1 MFRPA
6 LKVTSRVSSVSL
18 LSWRFPSAGVRAA
31 RVVTARSSS
40 YHVLHS
46 TPKLGGLF
54 LVQVNVCDR
63 RQIWH
68 AQRRVAPFHSS
79 RPDQGLPVIPMLLGA
94 FKASTTIEVVRTAAR
109 IALTFLPLILFKNR
123 WSRKYLKHHEIFHPG
138 VPVDEERKAAVLKSI
153 RTRTLAFNV
162 LLFVPVALF
171 WLAILASAEQTPI
184 TGRWR
189 LIVLSPEEEDEIA
202 AQLRGPNWYHAVTEI
217 LSTDG
222 PPKLIPATDWRYQ
235 WVRDT
240 LRRLEAGIPVLQ
252 HEQELASH
260 WSDTTPDQPPLPPPA
275 EYPLRPRPRA
285 MDTMRRWSEGLC
297 GRSSPHSAHVIAGPP
312 YSLLIVDKPDAA
324 NAFSYGFGPDGACGV
339 VVYSG
344 FIDNILSKAPSS
356 AFSGHMPQ
364 TLPEESSWW
373 THLFG
378 SLFISPLSTLPSHPA
393 PTEQQTA
400 ELAILLAHEVAHL
413 VLSHHLETLSSV
425 TIMVPALIS
434 MFADVTRTL
443 LFPVTMLF
451 GPFVNDAVAQLG
463 KVGSGE
469 LTKMGE
475 YCTSVHQEIEADVV
489 SARILAHAGFDA
501 RQAVAFWEHK
511 QNVPQVAECSLT
523 GPPDTNNSS
532 WALVRQITGS
542 SHPVNE
548 VRIEKLKSEL
558 VRWELEKRVEEKKR
572 IMGQPE
578 RSSILAWV

>member
-1 MFRPA
+1 MFRA
-6 LKVTSRVSSVSL
+6 VTSRAPSISSI
-18 LSWRFPSAGVRAA
+18 SWRFPSAGTRAA
-31 RVVTARSSS
+31 RVLITAHSSP
-40 YHVLHS
+40 YHVFHP
-46 TPKLGGLF
+46 TPKFSGLVH
-54 LVQVNVCDR
+54 VQVNYCMG

-68 AQRRVAPFHSS
+68 AQRGVAPFHSS
-79 RPDQGLPVIPMLLGA
+79 GPNQGLPLIPMLLGA
-94 FKASTTIEVVRTAAR
+94 FKASTTIEVARTAAR

-123 WSRKYLKHHEIFHPG
+123 WSKKYLKHHDKFHPG
-138 VPVDEERKAAVLKSI
+138 TPVNEEKKAALLKRI
-153 RTRTLAFNV
+153 RARTLVFNV
-162 LLFVPVALF
+162 LLFVPVTLF

-189 LIVLSPEEEDEIA
+189 LIILSPEEEDEIA
-202 AQLRGPNWYHAVTEI
+202 AQLKGPNWYHAVTEI
-217 LSTDG
+217 LSIDG
-222 PPKLIPATDWRYQ
+222 QPKLIPATDWRYQ

-240 LRRLEAGIPVLQ
+240 LRRLEVGIPILQ
-252 HEQELASH
+252 REQELASH
-260 WSDTTPDQPPLPPPA
+260 WLDTTPDQPPLPPPA

-285 MDTMRRWSEGLC
+285 TDTMRRWSEGLC

-324 NAFSYGFGPDGACGV
+324 NAFSYGFGPDGACGI

-344 FIDNILSKAPSS
+344 FIDNILSKAPCK
-356 AFSGHMPQ
+356 AFSSDYTPQ
-364 TLPEESSWW
+364 SLPEESSWW
-373 THLFG
+373 EHLFG
-378 SLFISPLSTLPSHPA
+378 SLFISPLSTLPPHPV

-434 MFADVTRTL
+434 MFADFTRTL

-469 LTKMGE
+469 LTKIGE
-475 YCTSVHQEIEADVV
+475 YCTSVNQEIEADVV

-511 QNVPQVAECSLT
+511 QNTPQAAECSLT
-523 GPPDTNNSS
+523 SRPETSNSS
-532 WALVRQITGS
+532 WALTRQIMGS

-558 VRWELEKRVEEKKR
+558 VRWELEKRVAEKKR
-572 IMGQPE
+572 IVGEPE
-578 RSSILAWV
+578 RSSILAFV

>member
-1 MFRPA
+1 M
-6 LKVTSRVSSVSL
+6 
-18 LSWRFPSAGVRAA
+18 SWRFPSAGIRAA
-31 RVVTARSSS
+31 
-40 YHVLHS
+40 
-46 TPKLGGLF
+46 
-54 LVQVNVCDR
+54 
-63 RQIWH
+63 
-68 AQRRVAPFHSS
+68 
-79 RPDQGLPVIPMLLGA
+79 
-94 FKASTTIEVVRTAAR
+94 KASTTIEVARTAAR

-123 WSRKYLKHHEIFHPG
+123 FSKKYLKHHEIFHPG
-138 VPVDEERKAAVLKSI
+138 VPVDEEKKAAVLKRI
-153 RTRTLAFNV
+153 RARTLVFNV
-162 LLFVPVALF
+162 LLFVPVILF

-189 LIVLSPEEEDEIA
+189 LIILSPEEEDEIA
-202 AQLRGPNWYHAVTEI
+202 AQLRGPNWYHAVSEI

-222 PPKLIPATDWRYQ
+222 PPKLIPTSDWRYQ
-235 WVRDT
+235 WR
-240 LRRLEAGIPVLQ
+240 
-252 HEQELASH
+252 EQELASH
-260 WSDTTPDQPPLPPPA
+260 WLDTSPDQPPLPPPA

-285 MDTMRRWSEGLC
+285 TDTMRRWSEGLC
-297 GRSSPHSAHVIAGPP
+297 GRSSHHSAHVIAGPP

-356 AFSGHMPQ
+356 AFSSDSTPQ
-364 TLPEESSWW
+364 TLSEESSWW
-373 THLFG
+373 THLFV
-378 SLFISPLSTLPSHPA
+378 
-393 PTEQQTA
+393 PTEEQTA

-469 LTKMGE
+469 LSKIGE
-475 YCTSVHQEIEADVV
+475 YCTSVNQEIEADVV

-511 QNVPQVAECSLT
+511 QNAPQSAECSLT
-523 GPPDTNNSS
+523 GRPETNNSS
-532 WALVRQITGS
+532 WALARQIMGS

-558 VRWELEKRVEEKKR
+558 VRWELEKRVAMKRR
-572 IMGQPE
+572 IMGEPE
-578 RSSILAWV
+578 RSSISAFI

>member
-1 MFRPA
+1 MSCVVFNFC
-6 LKVTSRVSSVSL
+6 
-18 LSWRFPSAGVRAA
+18 LSA
-31 RVVTARSSS
+31 
-40 YHVLHS
+40 
-46 TPKLGGLF
+46 KL
-54 LVQVNVCDR
+54 
-63 RQIWH
+63 I
-68 AQRRVAPFHSS
+68 
-79 RPDQGLPVIPMLLGA
+79 
-94 FKASTTIEVVRTAAR
+94 
-109 IALTFLPLILFKNR
+109 
-123 WSRKYLKHHEIFHPG
+123 Y
-138 VPVDEERKAAVLKSI
+138 
-153 RTRTLAFNV
+153 
-162 LLFVPVALF
+162 
-171 WLAILASAEQTPI
+171 
-184 TGRWR
+184 RWR
-189 LIVLSPEEEDEIA
+189 LIILSPEEEDEIA
-202 AQLRGPNWYHAVTEI
+202 AQLKGPNWYHAVTEI

-222 PPKLIPATDWRYQ
+222 QPKLIPATDWRYQ

-240 LRRLEAGIPVLQ
+240 LRRLEVGIPVLQ
-252 HEQELASH
+252 REQELASH
-260 WSDTTPDQPPLPPPA
+260 WLDTTPDQPPLPPPA

-285 MDTMRRWSEGLC
+285 TDTMRRWSEGLC

-324 NAFSYGFGPDGACGV
+324 NAFSYGFGPDGACGI

-344 FIDNILSKAPSS
+344 FIDNILSKAPSTT
-356 AFSGHMPQ
+356 FSSGYTPQ
-364 TLPEESSWW
+364 SLPEESSWW
-373 THLFG
+373 AHLFG
-378 SLFISPLSTLPSHPA
+378 SLFISPLSTLPPHPV

-434 MFADVTRTL
+434 MFADFTRTL

-469 LTKMGE
+469 LTKIGE

-511 QNVPQVAECSLT
+511 QNAPQAAECSLT
-523 GPPDTNNSS
+523 GRPETSNSS
-532 WALVRQITGS
+532 WALTRQIMGS

-558 VRWELEKRVEEKKR
+558 VRWELEKRVAEKKR
-572 IMGQPE
+572 IMGEPE
-578 RSSILAWV
+578 RSSILAFV

>member
-1 MFRPA
+1 MP
-6 LKVTSRVSSVSL
+6 K
-18 LSWRFPSAGVRAA
+18 PS
-31 RVVTARSSS
+31 
-40 YHVLHS
+40 
-46 TPKLGGLF
+46 GLI
-54 LVQVNVCDR
+54 LDQVNVYSR
-63 RQIWH
+63 RKIWH
-68 AQRRVAPFHSS
+68 AQRGVAPFHSS
-79 RPDQGLPVIPMLLGA
+79 RPNQGLPLIPMLLGA
-94 FKASTTIEVVRTAAR
+94 FKASTTVEVVRTAAR
-109 IALTFLPLILFKNR
+109 VALTFLPLIFFKNR
-123 WSRKYLKHHEIFHPG
+123 WSKKYLKHHEKFHPG
-138 VPVDEERKAAVLKSI
+138 VPVDEEKRAELLKRI
-153 RTRTLAFNV
+153 RARTLVFNV
-162 LLFVPVALF
+162 LLFVPFTLF

-189 LIVLSPEEEDEIA
+189 LIILSPEEEDEIA

-222 PPKLIPATDWRYQ
+222 PPKLIPTTDWRYQ

-240 LRRLEAGIPVLQ
+240 LRRLEAGIPILQ
-252 HEQELASH
+252 REQELASY
-260 WSDTTPDQPPLPPPA
+260 WLDTTPDQPPLPPPA

-285 MDTMRRWSEGLC
+285 TDTMRRWSEGLC

-356 AFSGHMPQ
+356 AFSSGYTPQ

-373 THLFG
+373 TRVFG
-378 SLFISPLSTLPSHPA
+378 SLFISPLSTLPPHPV

-434 MFADVTRTL
+434 MFADFTRTL

-469 LTKMGE
+469 LTKIGE

-489 SARILAHAGFDA
+489 SARILAHVGFDA

-511 QNVPQVAECSLT
+511 QNAPQAAECSLT
-523 GPPDTNNSS
+523 GRPGTSDPNRVL
-532 WALVRQITGS
+532 ARQITGS

-558 VRWELEKRVEEKKR
+558 VRWELEKRVAEKKR
-572 IMGQPE
+572 IMGEPE
-578 RSSILAWV
+578 RSSILAFV

>member
-1 MFRPA
+1 MYNVSPSIESHVQSSSSFFDVLA
-6 LKVTSRVSSVSL
+6 LPFSWRSRSKSSNNTFKFISSVLSL
-18 LSWRFPSAGVRAA
+18 FKLMLVGGGK
-31 RVVTARSSS
+31 
-40 YHVLHS
+40 YGMHKEELHH
-46 TPKLGGLF
+46 F
-54 LVQVNVCDR
+54 
-63 RQIWH
+63 I
-68 AQRRVAPFHSS
+68 
-79 RPDQGLPVIPMLLGA
+79 LLGRTRDFLSYRCYWA
-94 FKASTTIEVVRTAAR
+94 PSRHASTTIEVARTAAR
-109 IALTFLPLILFKNR
+109 VALTFLPLILFKNR
-123 WSRKYLKHHEIFHPG
+123 WSKKYLKHHEKFHPG
-138 VPVDEERKAAVLKSI
+138 APVDEEKKAALLKRI
-153 RTRTLAFNV
+153 RARTLVFNV

-189 LIVLSPEEEDEIA
+189 LIILSPEEEDEIA
-202 AQLRGPNWYHAVTEI
+202 AQLRGPNWYHTVTEI

-222 PPKLIPATDWRYQ
+222 PPKLIPTTDWRYQ
-235 WVRDT
+235 WR
-240 LRRLEAGIPVLQ
+240 
-252 HEQELASH
+252 EQELASH
-260 WSDTTPDQPPLPPPA
+260 WLDTTPDQPPLPPPA

-285 MDTMRRWSEGLC
+285 TDTMRRWSEGLC
-297 GRSSPHSAHVIAGPP
+297 GRSSHHSAHVIAGPP

-356 AFSGHMPQ
+356 AFSSGYTPQ

-378 SLFISPLSTLPSHPA
+378 SLFISPLSTLPPHPV

-400 ELAILLAHEVAHL
+400 QLAILLAHEVAHL

-463 KVGSGE
+463 KVGSWE
-469 LTKMGE
+469 LTKIGE
-475 YCTSVHQEIEADVV
+475 YCTSVNQEIEADVV

-511 QNVPQVAECSLT
+511 QNMPQAAECSLT
-523 GPPDTNNSS
+523 GRPETNNSS
-532 WALVRQITGS
+532 WALARQITGS

-558 VRWELEKRVEEKKR
+558 VRWELEKRVAEKKR
-572 IMGQPE
+572 IMGEPE
-578 RSSILAWV
+578 RSSILAFV

>member
-1 MFRPA
+1 MFRP
-6 LKVTSRVSSVSL
+6 VTPRAPPISSI
-18 LSWRFPSAGVRAA
+18 SWRFPSAGARAA
-31 RVVTARSSS
+31 RVPITARSSS
-40 YHVLHS
+40 YHVFHP
-46 TPKLGGLF
+46 TPKFSGLVH
-54 LVQVNVCDR
+54 VQVNDCMR

-68 AQRRVAPFHSS
+68 AQRGIAPFHSS
-79 RPDQGLPVIPMLLGA
+79 RPNQGLPLIPMLLGA
-94 FKASTTIEVVRTAAR
+94 FKASTTIEVARTTAR

-123 WSRKYLKHHEIFHPG
+123 WSKKYLKHHDKFHPG
-138 VPVDEERKAAVLKSI
+138 TPVDEEKKAALLKRI
-153 RTRTLAFNV
+153 RARTLVFNV
-162 LLFVPVALF
+162 LLFVPVTLF
-171 WLAILASAEQTPI
+171 WFAILASAEQTPI

-202 AQLRGPNWYHAVTEI
+202 AQLKGPNWYHAVTEI

-222 PPKLIPATDWRYQ
+222 QLKLIPATDWRYQ

-240 LRRLEAGIPVLQ
+240 LRRLEVGIPVLQ
-252 HEQELASH
+252 REQELASH
-260 WSDTTPDQPPLPPPA
+260 WLDTTPDQPPLPPPA

-285 MDTMRRWSEGLC
+285 TDTMRRWSEGLC

-324 NAFSYGFGPDGACGV
+324 NAFSYGFGPDGACGI

-344 FIDNILSKAPSS
+344 FIDNILSKAPCTTFS
-356 AFSGHMPQ
+356 SGHTPQ
-364 TLPEESSWW
+364 SLPEESSWW
-373 THLFG
+373 AHLFG
-378 SLFISPLSTLPSHPA
+378 SLFISPLSTLPPHPV

-434 MFADVTRTL
+434 MFADFTRTL

-469 LTKMGE
+469 LTKIGE

-511 QNVPQVAECSLT
+511 QNAPQAAECSLT
-523 GPPDTNNSS
+523 GRPETNNSS
-532 WALVRQITGS
+532 WALTRQIMGS

-558 VRWELEKRVEEKKR
+558 VRWELEKRVAEKKR
-572 IMGQPE
+572 IMGEPE
-578 RSSILAWV
+578 RSSILAFV